1 MDWLIITKWKEG
13 VELWKNLVAIKKG
26 DDVKEKNGRTKALKY
41 SQWLLCS
48 NMREN
53 YKTKVKS
60 VENKINQ
67 FSSENEQINILDIQL
82 AAGFGNIVAMV
93 RYEEDVN
100 L

>member
-1 MDWLIITKWKEG
+1 
-13 VELWKNLVAIKKG
+13 
-26 DDVKEKNGRTKALKY
+26 
-41 SQWLLCS
+41 
-48 NMREN
+48 MREN